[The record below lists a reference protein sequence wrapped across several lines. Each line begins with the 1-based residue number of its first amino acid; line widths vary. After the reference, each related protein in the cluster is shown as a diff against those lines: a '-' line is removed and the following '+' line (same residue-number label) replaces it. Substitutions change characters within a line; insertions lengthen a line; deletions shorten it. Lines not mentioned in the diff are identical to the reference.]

1 MRVIITVRELIDRDL
16 WWKACEVLGT
26 SEWAINEGQIDPADE
41 LKIESTEAFKI
52 GLIKMND
59 DYTIKEEET

>member
-1 MRVIITVRELIDRDL
+1 MRIVVTARELIDRDL
-16 WWKACEVLGT
+16 WWKACEVLGF

-41 LKIESTEAFKI
+41 ITIETPEALRI

-59 DYTIKEEET
+59 RYEIEGT